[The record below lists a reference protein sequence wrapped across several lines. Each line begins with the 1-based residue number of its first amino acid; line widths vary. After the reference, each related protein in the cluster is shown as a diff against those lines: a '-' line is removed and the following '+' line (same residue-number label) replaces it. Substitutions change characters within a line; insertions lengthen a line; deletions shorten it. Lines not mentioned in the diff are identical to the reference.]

1 MSKSSLLVP
10 AGLLAVAAVAA
21 VCLAQPARADTK
33 SYNLSGFTEIAASA
47 GVDVVVKQGPFSIV
61 ATGNKD
67 DIARLDIR
75 LDGSKLVVTHRSSI
89 SWFGHAERNL
99 VTVTAP
105 TWAGITASS
114 GSDLDA
120 DGLNLDD
127 LRVAASGGADIRAV
141 GLATKGLNVTVSGG
155 ADVKLSGNCTVL
167 KVEASGGGDYKGGEM
182 KCQTAE
188 VRASGGADADA
199 WASTS
204 AKGHA
209 SSGAD
214 IRFRGN
220 PASVDKETSGGG
232 SVKSS

>member
-33 SYNLSGFTEIAASA
+33 SFSLSGFTEVAASA
-47 GVDVVVKQGPFSIV
+47 GVDVVLKQGPFSIV
-61 ATGNKD
+61 ASGNKD
-67 DIARLDIR
+67 DLARLDIQ
-75 LDGSKLVVTHRSSI
+75 LEGSKLVVTHKSSI
-89 SWFGHAERNL
+89 SWFGHMERNV

-105 TWAGITASS
+105 TWVGIAASS
-114 GSDLDA
+114 GSDIDA
-120 DGLNLDD
+120 DGLTLND
-127 LRVAASGGADIRAV
+127 LRIAASGGADVRAS
-141 GLATKGLNVTVSGG
+141 GLTAKGLSVTVSGG
-155 ADVKLSGNCTVL
+155 ADVKLSGSCSGLT
-167 KVEASGGGDYKGGEM
+167 VEASGGGDYKGGEM
-182 KCQTAE
+182 KCQTAD

-214 IRFRGN
+214 IRFRGSPTN
-220 PASVDKETSGGG
+220 VDKESSSGG